1 MTSLVRRCHPERSE
15 AQSRDPADLPD
26 RFFAQDSPLW
36 KTGLAYFFMRSST
49 AAIIPIIPVRIV
61 GSGNRCEFTRM
72 QGRQFLP
79 RLFELRDLRRIDC
92 AEVKINRRNGVV
104 RQAVFGK
111 IFTAHHWIDDL
122 DIFVA

>member
-15 AQSRDPADLPD
+15 AQSRDPAELPD
-26 RFFAQDSPLW
+26 RFTGFLDSLGMAW
-36 KTGLAYFFMRSST
+36 IILLHQLQHRRSHSDH
-49 AAIIPIIPVRIV
+49 P
-61 GSGNRCEFTRM
+61 GSNSRFGNGCEFTRM

-92 AEVKINRRNGVV
+92 AEVKINRRNGMI

-111 IFTAHHWIDDL
+111 IFTAHRGIDDL
-122 DIFVA
+122 DVFVA